1 MLRVSRES
9 PPTKPKTKT
18 KMNTTA
24 QQVPTNIGAVQ
35 NLNIRP
41 GVTLDQDGNRYSDAE
56 TKYNFLRD
64 CLAQG
69 VRSGNLQPIT
79 TVNQCNDLIGRL
91 NAAALACGKPQ
102 LTDAEAAA
110 EAAPYAESERL
121 HERRLAL
128 YRKLEPAYINRG
140 SEAWQ
145 VIYAMTPRQIEAKL
159 ASYG

>member
-1 MLRVSRES
+1 MN
-9 PPTKPKTKT
+9 T
-18 KMNTTA
+18 NTTA
-24 QQVPTNIGAVQ
+24 QQVIPTNIGAVQ
-35 NLNIRP
+35 NLNLRT
-41 GVTLDQDGNRYSDAE
+41 GVKLDQDGNRYADAE
-56 TKYNFLRD
+56 SKYNFLRD

-79 TVNQCNDLIGRL
+79 TRNQCNDLIGRL

-110 EAAPYAESERL
+110 EAALYAESENL

-140 SEAWQ
+140 SEAWA
-145 VIYAMTPRQIEAKL
+145 VIYAMTPEEVEAKL